1 MMQLLSVSALARP
14 TNPVISVEF
23 AQRISNMSTSNFDI
37 HVHLADMFA
46 GKPPTFIADVYTR
59 LAWFIDNSTA
69 QALKNVAGKLPT
81 LKEGID
87 IDNQA
92 ELQNALD
99 EMWGSENN
107 SFEVGHESTGALHRI
122 MACLNVRTVW
132 HDHAQL
138 ASVARGR
145 HYSAPSLDTVI
156 GTPRRQVINGTYR
169 ANFKIDALTEAK
181 LLTDSSARLL
191 VDQGINLLDSVHM
204 LEQRI
209 RADNALKP
217 LDVQAIAI
225 ENNED
230 RKAAINAL
238 VALPAQVHVAL
249 DYYAS
254 LVNEQEANFERWY
267 ENDLKRIP
275 VMMAIR
281 DFCNRKMLNEAE
293 NTIPFHMLPN
303 AVQVDACAQA
313 GMALRKTLAQY
324 AGKPVYVRSEFK
336 LIVEEALKLL
346 DRVIAER
353 CE

>member
-1 MMQLLSVSALARP
+1 MQLLSVSSLSRP

-23 AQRISNMSTSNFDI
+23 AERISSMSTSNFDV
-37 HVHLADMFA
+37 HEHLADMFA
-46 GKPPTFIADVYTR
+46 GKPPSFICDVYTR

-69 QALKNVAGKLPT
+69 QALKSVASKLPT
-81 LKEGID
+81 AKDGVD

-92 ELQNALD
+92 ELQNAL
-99 EMWGSENN
+99 EELWESENN

-122 MACLNVRTVW
+122 MACLNARTVW

-156 GTPRRQVINGTYR
+156 GTPRRQMINGTYR

-181 LLTDSSARLL
+181 LITDSAARLL
-191 VDQGINLLDSVHM
+191 VDQGINLLDSINA

-209 RADNALKP
+209 RAEHSLKP
-217 LDVQAIAI
+217 LDQQAIAI
-225 ENNED
+225 EANED
-230 RKAAINAL
+230 RKAMIDSLLAMPAAIHRALDHYAAL
-238 VALPAQVHVAL
+238 VNDQE
-249 DYYAS
+249 
-254 LVNEQEANFERWY
+254 EQFTRWY

-281 DFCNRKMLNEAE
+281 DFCNRKMLVEAE
-293 NTIPFHMLPN
+293 DTIPFHMLPN

-324 AGKPVYVRSEFK
+324 AGKPVYIRSEFK
-336 LIVEEALKLL
+336 LIVEEACKLL
-346 DRVIAER
+346 DRVIADR